1 MKAKP
6 QFTQP
11 APATEP
17 ATHAHAGTPHYAAFG
32 NEADKLTPAD
42 PARDAAAA
50 LIAEGGPETKLHA
63 AYAAEDP
70 RYAGGDVFDLN
81 NEQTGL

>member
-1 MKAKP
+1 MKAKRKSAK
-6 QFTQP
+6 P
-11 APATEP
+11 AANEP

-32 NEADKLTPAD
+32 DETAKPTPAD
-42 PARDAAAA
+42 PAREAAAE
-50 LIAEGGPETKLHA
+50 LIAKGGPETKLHA